1 MYKCNKCSK
10 KFKYNSEFIRHQNKK
25 NPCIK
30 ENLRCNICNIKFSRR
45 GHMDEHNKT
54 KKHLTLLDEYNK
66 KNNIEVINL
75 EDQQINIEDMYK
87 ELKNK
92 YQELENKYNKLEN
105 KYNELEIDYNKLKI
119 ENKLILE
126 NQNNNESISD
136 EYIYVIHERTF
147 LKLNANIYKI
157 GRTKNL
163 NNRINGYT
171 KGSKYL
177 FTTSCKDA
185 INAEKCI
192 LNYLKENEKYIQV
205 KDYGNEYFRCNL
217 NELKSDILHLIN
229 SLDL

>member
-1 MYKCNKCSK
+1 MYKCNKCNKEFYYESK
-10 KFKYNSEFIRHQNKK
+10 LNEHTNRKTLCNLPKKEYKCKLCNVIFTCPYNQE
-25 NPCIK
+25 
-30 ENLRCNICNIKFSRR
+30 L
-45 GHMDEHNKT
+45 HNKT
-54 KKHLTLLDEYNK
+54 KKHL
-66 KNNIEVINL
+66 NNLNNNL
-75 EDQQINIEDMYK
+75 EDNIIEESQIQYNINY
-87 ELKNK
+87 N
-92 YQELENKYNKLEN
+92 ELETKYNKLY
-105 KYNELEIDYNKLKI
+105 KDYNELESKYKDLEVEYNKLKI

-126 NQNNNESISD
+126 NQNNTTDNISE

-185 INAEKCI
+185 VNAEKCI
-192 LNYLKENEKYIQV
+192 LNYLKENDNYIQV

-217 NELKSDILHLIN
+217 NELKTDILQLIHT
-229 SLDL
+229 LDL